1 MLLISIIP
9 NKNVILLSFCYIY
22 HLCYHIPL
30 YLKCNFYQIGD
41 TELIFGT
48 PTPSRGRS
56 GKICSFEK
64 IILQGSPVPI
74 EVVRSLTA
82 FEFVPRDK
90 CVLIIPLRLACWV
103 TVPPTQLPL
112 GSVQVLR
119 QHFFWRGEGTADTG
133 NGGIWTLPYCQNPNS
148 TTKCIIVKTQLILK
162 LLQVTNFLRFQSANY
177 N

>member
-30 YLKCNFYQIGD
+30 YLKCNFYQIVGD
-41 TELIFGT
+41 AELIFGT

-64 IILQGSPVPI
+64 IILQGSP
-74 EVVRSLTA
+74 VVRSLTA

-103 TVPPTQLPL
+103 TVPPTQLPF

-119 QHFFWRGEGTADTG
+119 QHFFLEGGRYCWHWEWRCVNAPLLSKPQL
-133 NGGIWTLPYCQNPNS
+133 NYQMYYCQNPTHLKIVTS
-148 TTKCIIVKTQLILK
+148 YKLFEISKCK
-162 LLQVTNFLRFQSANY
+162 L
-177 N
+177 